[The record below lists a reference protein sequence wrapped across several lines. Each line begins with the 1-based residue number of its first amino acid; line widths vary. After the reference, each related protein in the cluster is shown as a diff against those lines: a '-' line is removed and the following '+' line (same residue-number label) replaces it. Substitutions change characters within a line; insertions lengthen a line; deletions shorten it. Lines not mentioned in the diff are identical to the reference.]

1 MLRRRDHDEEEHED
15 KYEEVG
21 LSKRRCRFAEFFDLE
36 AAVDS
41 DEEEVGEDGIHL
53 FYLLAP
59 NFCNG
64 FLFFLLICQDFIN
77 DAGAEIPGGGGRMRC
92 PPLLPRE
99 DEEEDVEDL
108 QTRIQERYKRSSHKE
123 YDEETTDVVDQ
134 QALLPSVKDPRLW
147 KVECLMGREKEAVVS
162 LMQFINKGSELQIR
176 SAGTLDHLKSNIFIE
191 ADKEAH
197 VEDACRG
204 LCNIFP
210 AMVRVV
216 PIKEMTNVLSVET
229 KMVDLAAGSWV
240 RLKIGKYKGDP
251 AKVVN
256 VDSVKQKV
264 RVKLIPTVDLQA
276 IASKMDGRDVVKRK
290 AFLHPP
296 CFINIEKGFF
306 NQRQDPSTGEDFY
319 LIDYVV

>member
-41 DEEEVGEDGIHL
+41 DKEEVGEDDIHL
-53 FYLLAP
+53 FYLSPILV
-59 NFCNG
+59 CQVCSH
-64 FLFFLLICQDFIN
+64 FLFSVAFGSFEPEYADFIN

-147 KVECLMGREKEAVVS
+147 KVECLMGREREAVVS

-176 SAGTLDHLKSNIFIE
+176 SAVTLDHLKSNIYIE

-240 RLKIGKYKGDP
+240 RMKIGKYKGDP
-251 AKVVN
+251 ARVVN

-264 RVKLIPTVDLQA
+264 K
-276 IASKMDGRDVVKRK
+276 S
-290 AFLHPP
+290 
-296 CFINIEKGFF
+296 
-306 NQRQDPSTGEDFY
+306 
-319 LIDYVV
+319 